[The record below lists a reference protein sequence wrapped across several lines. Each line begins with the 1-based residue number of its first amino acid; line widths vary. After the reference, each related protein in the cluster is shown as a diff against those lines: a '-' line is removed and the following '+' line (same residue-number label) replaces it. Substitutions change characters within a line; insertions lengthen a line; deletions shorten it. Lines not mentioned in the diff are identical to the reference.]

1 MTEKIIVLY
10 IDDEDN
16 NLNSFKASLRK
27 EFTVVTAQSASEGL
41 KIASEQELHVVIADI
56 RMPGMD
62 GIDFF
67 EKLMEINPEA
77 VRILLTGYSDIA
89 SVIDA
94 INRGQVYRFIDK
106 PWNIETV
113 KNAIINAGD
122 IFFTRKELK
131 AKNERLEKIN
141 SEMNQFVY
149 TLSHELRGPL
159 MSISGVSKLA
169 RLESKDPNVLE
180 YFEMIDLATDKLD
193 DYIFKMLDFYRSTK
207 LENRVTEITFSD
219 LVRQQIES
227 LGSRYDL
234 ESLDLDISIRQ
245 EEPFYSD
252 DSKLRVIL
260 GNLISNACTFQK
272 DNASH
277 RRLRV
282 AVVVLNSQAT
292 LTVEDNGVGIEDK
305 YKSEVFNL
313 FQRATQKSVGSG
325 LGLYM
330 VKESVYQLGGKI
342 LLESFVDVGTK
353 VQVTLPTLRLAE
365 AGMSELK

>member
-1 MTEKIIVLY
+1 MTDRIIVLY

-27 EFTVVTAQSASEGL
+27 EFKVVTAQSAAEGL
-41 KIASEQELHVVIADI
+41 QIAAEQELHVVIADI

-62 GIDFF
+62 GIEFF
-67 EKLMEINPEA
+67 EKLMKINPEA

-122 IFFTRKELK
+122 IYFTRRELRV
-131 AKNERLEKIN
+131 KNERLEKIN

-169 RLESKDPNVLE
+169 KLESKDPNVLE
-180 YFEMIDLATDKLD
+180 YFDMIDLAMHKLD
-193 DYIFKMLDFYRSTK
+193 EYIFKMLDFYRSTK
-207 LENRVTEITFSD
+207 LENKVTEIEFAD
-219 LVRQQIES
+219 LVKQQIDN
-227 LGSRYDL
+227 LASRWDL
-234 ESLDLDISIRQ
+234 SEIDLRVDVAQ
-245 EEPFYSD
+245 NQPFYSD

-260 GNLISNACTFQK
+260 GNLLNNACQFQK
-272 DNASH
+272 DYSDSKQV
-277 RRLRV
+277 RIRI
-282 AVVVLNSQAT
+282 VVEEDQA
-292 LTVEDNGVGIEDK
+292 LISIADNGVGIEEK
-305 YKSEVFNL
+305 YRADVFNL

-330 VKESVYQLGGKI
+330 VKEAVYQLGGKI
-342 LLESFVDVGTK
+342 LLESEVDLGTT
-353 VQVTLPTLRLAE
+353 VQVTLPSLKP
-365 AGMSELK
+365 SEPVKTSV

>member
-1 MTEKIIVLY
+1 MTDQIIVLY

-16 NLNSFKASLRK
+16 NLNSFKASLRRDFK
-27 EFTVVTAQSASEGL
+27 VVTAQSAAEGL
-41 KIASEQELHVVIADI
+41 QIAAEQELHVVIADI

-62 GIDFF
+62 GIEFF
-67 EKLMEINPEA
+67 EKLMKINPEA

-113 KNAIINAGD
+113 KNAIVNAGE
-122 IFFTRKELK
+122 IYFTRRELK

-169 RLESKDPNVLE
+169 KLESKDPNVLE
-180 YFEMIDLATDKLD
+180 YFDMIDLAMHKLD

-207 LENRVTEITFSD
+207 LENKVTEIEFSE
-219 LVRQQIES
+219 LVKQQIDI
-227 LGSRYDL
+227 LASRYDL
-234 ESLDLDISIRQ
+234 SSINVQVEVAQRR
-245 EEPFYSD
+245 PFYSD

-260 GNLISNACTFQK
+260 GNLLNNACQFQK
-272 DNASH
+272 DFSDSKQVKIH
-277 RRLRV
+277 IDV
-282 AVVVLNSQAT
+282 DDQQAFISIS
-292 LTVEDNGVGIEDK
+292 DNGLGIEEK
-305 YKSEVFNL
+305 YRPDVFNL

-330 VKESVYQLGGKI
+330 VKEAVYQLGGKI
-342 LLESFVDVGTK
+342 RLESEVDKGTT
-353 VQVTLPTLRLAE
+353 VQVTLPSLKI
-365 AGMSELK
+365 SESTPAIS

>member
-1 MTEKIIVLY
+1 MTDKIIVLY

-27 EFTVVTAQSASEGL
+27 EFKVVTAQSAAEGL
-41 KIASEQELHVVIADI
+41 QIASEQELHVVIADI

-62 GIDFF
+62 GIEFF
-67 EKLMEINPEA
+67 EKLMKINPDA

-113 KNAIINAGD
+113 KNAIVNAGE
-122 IFFTRKELK
+122 IYFTRRELK

-169 RLESKDPNVLE
+169 KLESKDPSVLE
-180 YFEMIDLATDKLD
+180 YFDMVDIAMHKLD

-207 LENRVTEITFSD
+207 LGNKVTEIDFSE
-219 LVRQQIES
+219 LVRQQMDGLSSKWDLSSIDVQIKIEQQ
-227 LGSRYDL
+227 
-234 ESLDLDISIRQ
+234 ES
-245 EEPFYSD
+245 FFSD

-260 GNLISNACTFQK
+260 GNLLTNACQFQK
-272 DNASH
+272 DSAYAKSVS
-277 RRLRV
+277 LQVRV
-282 AVVVLNSQAT
+282 QNGEAVIAIA
-292 LTVEDNGVGIEDK
+292 DNGVGIDEK
-305 YKSEVFNL
+305 YRADVFNL

-330 VKESVYQLGGKI
+330 VKEAVYQIGGKI
-342 LLESFVDVGTK
+342 QLDSEVDRGTT
-353 VQVTLPTLRLAE
+353 VQVTLPSLQAE
-365 AGMSELK
+365 D

>member
-1 MTEKIIVLY
+1 MTDQIIVLY

-27 EFTVVTAQSASEGL
+27 DFKVVTAQSAAEGL
-41 KIASEQELHVVIADI
+41 QIAAEQELHVVIADI

-62 GIDFF
+62 GIEFF
-67 EKLMEINPEA
+67 EKLMKLNPDA

-113 KNAIINAGD
+113 KNAIVNAGE
-122 IFFTRKELK
+122 IYFTRKELK
-131 AKNERLEKIN
+131 VKNERLEKIN

-180 YFEMIDLATDKLD
+180 YFDMIDLAMYKLD
-193 DYIFKMLDFYRSTK
+193 EYIFKMLDFYRSTK
-207 LENRVTEITFSD
+207 LENKLAEIDFSE
-219 LVRQQIES
+219 LVRQQIDGLSSKWDLS
-227 LGSRYDL
+227 LINVKI
-234 ESLDLDISIRQ
+234 EIKQ
-245 EEPFYSD
+245 NQAFHSD

-260 GNLISNACTFQK
+260 GNLLNNACQFQRDEIDSK
-272 DNASH
+272 QVKVGVLVEDGQAVIS
-277 RRLRV
+277 V
-282 AVVVLNSQAT
+282 A
-292 LTVEDNGVGIEDK
+292 DNGVGIEKEYRED
-305 YKSEVFNL
+305 VFDL

-330 VKESVYQLGGKI
+330 VKEAVYQLGGKI
-342 LLESFVDVGTK
+342 LLESEVDNGTTVK
-353 VQVTLPTLRLAE
+353 VTLPSLQS
-365 AGMSELK
+365 SEPA